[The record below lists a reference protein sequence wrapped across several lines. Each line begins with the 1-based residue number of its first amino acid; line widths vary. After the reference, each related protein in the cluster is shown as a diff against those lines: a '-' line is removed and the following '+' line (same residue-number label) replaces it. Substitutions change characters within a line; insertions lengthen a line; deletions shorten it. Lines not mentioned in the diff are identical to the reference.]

1 MNTEQF
7 GIHVMVDGYSAS
19 PALLSD
25 RAYLLSLLYDL
36 PEELGMHRICEPQVV
51 EVGPMNPKDSGG
63 ISGFVMIA
71 ESHISF
77 HTFPSRGFVTMDLYT
92 CQAHMNGQ
100 KLAALL
106 KKAFGLT
113 DADVFIQPRG
123 ARYPSMDIM
132 PERQGSQAA

>member
-7 GIHVMVDGYSAS
+7 GIHVMVDGYGAS
-19 PALLSD
+19 PALLAD
-25 RAYLLSLLYDL
+25 RAYLLALLYEL
-36 PEELGMHRICEPQVV
+36 PKELGMHRICEPEVV

-77 HTFPSRGFVTMDLYT
+77 HTFPKRGFVTMDLYT
-92 CQAHMNGQ
+92 CQAQMNGQ
-100 KLAALL
+100 ILAAKL

-123 ARYPSMDIM
+123 TRYPSTDIM
-132 PERQGSQAA
+132 TERHSTRAA